1 MDCQQ
6 TIITHLQ
13 LFTIQYKRQQYE
25 YSYICYTVWCVFRG
39 SSQWV
44 VLLCSAGTLVQHS
57 LHIICHL
64 LCSLECFHTMDDD
77 LLWGTSSSFQLCQTS
92 EFSFNG
98 LLCVVKQSF
107 NIVLLSIQK
116 AFVSR
121 GTAVTGICRH
131 IIRQW
136 SGGALHSIDG
146 AISVDRLDLIVE
158 S

>member
-1 MDCQQ
+1 MWYGLSTNNNNSSPVIYNSIQKT
-6 TIITHLQ
+6 TIWI
-13 LFTIQYKRQQYE
+13 FI
-25 YSYICYTVWCVFRG
+25 
-39 SSQWV
+39 
-44 VLLCSAGTLVQHS
+44 
-57 LHIICHL
+57 HL
-64 LCSLECFHTMDDD
+64 LYCLVRFQGLESVSCAPLQCRHPRPAVLAYYLSFAVFGVFPHND

-92 EFSFNG
+92 VFSFNG

-116 AFVSR
+116 TLVSR
-121 GTAVTGICRH
+121 GTAVTGICSH